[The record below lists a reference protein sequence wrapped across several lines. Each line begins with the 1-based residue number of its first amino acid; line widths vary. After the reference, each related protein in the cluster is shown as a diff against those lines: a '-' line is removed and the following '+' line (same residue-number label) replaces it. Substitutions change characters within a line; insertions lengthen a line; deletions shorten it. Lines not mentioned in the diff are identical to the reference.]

1 MKETLDTCEDRCD
14 IVCRAPSV
22 LEDIEA
28 QFPIRINIRMEHL
41 AQKFHSRGFVGVR
54 FVKGQQEFECAI
66 LEWRIRCGISDCAAK
81 NVPGAKITAFHTSR
95 LSAQGAP
102 DMPPGGSDERRL
114 KSRMSLRL
122 DGVDCFL
129 G

>member
-1 MKETLDTCEDRCD
+1 MKETLNTSEDRCD

-28 QFPIRINIRMEHL
+28 QFPIRIDIRMEHL

-66 LEWRIRCGISDCAAK
+66 LEWRIRCGISDR
-81 NVPGAKITAFHTSR
+81 GAKKRTWPKDHRIPHQQVICAGRTGNA
-95 LSAQGAP
+95 A
-102 DMPPGGSDERRL
+102 RRI
-114 KSRMSLRL
+114 
-122 DGVDCFL
+122 G
-129 G
+129 